1 MWNYLF
7 VYCGL
12 VTFLRACIC
21 VYTKR
26 ARIIAAKVQQK
37 MHIRK

>member
-7 VYCGL
+7 VYYGL
-12 VTFLRACIC
+12 VTCLRACMR
-21 VYTKR
+21 VYFTL
-26 ARIIAAKVQQK
+26 ARIEFAKVQQK